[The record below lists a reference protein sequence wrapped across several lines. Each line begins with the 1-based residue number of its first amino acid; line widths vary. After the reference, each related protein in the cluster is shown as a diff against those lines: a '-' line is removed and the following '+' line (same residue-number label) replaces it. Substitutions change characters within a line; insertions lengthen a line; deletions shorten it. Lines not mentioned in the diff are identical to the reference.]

1 MPKCAVA
8 GCQSDATAE
17 VILYDVYHDGSVLF
31 QRDETCPYI
40 CAKHLVQNEAEAAGV
55 REPRGIV
62 EYPHSNRHGAQGFTI
77 YKPL

>member
-8 GCQSDATAE
+8 GCQSDAVAE
-17 VILYDVYHDGSVLF
+17 VIQYDVYHDGSILF
-31 QRDETCPYI
+31 QQDETCPYL
-40 CAKHLVQNEAEAAGV
+40 CAKHLVQNEDEAAGV